1 MIKNSD
7 LIQKNK
13 ELFNHQSKNEK
24 IILVEYN
31 NFHGSHLCQALF
43 GKLFQK
49 KKFVKN
55 CCIF

>member
-31 NFHGSHLCQALF
+31 NFHGFIYARLF

-49 KKFVKN
+49 NSSKIV
-55 CCIF
+55 CIF